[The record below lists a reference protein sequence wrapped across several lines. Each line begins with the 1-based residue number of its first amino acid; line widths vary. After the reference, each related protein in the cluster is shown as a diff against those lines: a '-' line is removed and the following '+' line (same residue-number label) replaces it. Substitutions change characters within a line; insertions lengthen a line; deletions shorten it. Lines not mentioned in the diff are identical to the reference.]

1 MKKLHISKMKR
12 GKKRM
17 QGVHVAVGCSV
28 KTSADYTVWG
38 GLRETGSE
46 TCKEIETTRQ
56 LLKARSTQAL
66 TASNSEHEA
75 IKM

>member
-1 MKKLHISKMKR
+1 MH
-12 GKKRM
+12 
-17 QGVHVAVGCSV
+17 GVHVANGCSV

-38 GLRETGSE
+38 GLVERRLAEKSVKRLRPHDN
-46 TCKEIETTRQ
+46 C
-56 LLKARSTQAL
+56 LKAHSTQAL